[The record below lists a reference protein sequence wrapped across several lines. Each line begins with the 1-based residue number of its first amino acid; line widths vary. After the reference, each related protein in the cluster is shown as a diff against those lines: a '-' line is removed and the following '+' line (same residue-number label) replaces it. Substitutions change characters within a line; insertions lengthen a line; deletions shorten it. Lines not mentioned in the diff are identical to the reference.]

1 MGDSP
6 RKTIRGRGT
15 ASKTDPRYLDR
26 QYEPFD
32 DGWDGDEEEAPVRT
46 TVTVEKPRTVISRN
60 QSPDV
65 PFDQSLNP
73 YRGCEHGCVYCYAR
87 PTHAYLDLSP
97 GLDFETKLF
106 VKPEAPQ
113 LLKKELAKT
122 SYRCAPLA
130 LGSNTD
136 PYQPIEREWRVT
148 RGIIEVLQETQH
160 PLTIVTKS
168 ALVERDI
175 DLLAPMAERN
185 LVQVY
190 VSVTSLDQGLTK
202 RLEPRSAAPARR
214 SQTLAELHSAGIPVG
229 VLFAPVIPFL
239 NDSEMESVL
248 EKAAAAGVES
258 AGYVMLRLPHE
269 VKDLFRDWL
278 EQHEPGKADHVM
290 SVVNDLRGGK
300 DNDPR
305 FHSRMRGSGNY
316 AELIRQRFEK
326 ACRRL
331 GMNRKRRV
339 LDTSLFTPP
348 QPPSPQQDMF
358 D

>member
-1 MGDSP
+1 MGDAP
-6 RKTIRGRGT
+6 RNIIRGRGT
-15 ASKTDPRYLDR
+15 ASKVDPRYLDR

-32 DGWDGDEEEAPVRT
+32 DGWDCNEEEAPIRT

-60 QSPDV
+60 RSPDV

-73 YRGCEHGCVYCYAR
+73 YRGCEHGCIYCYAR

-106 VKPEAPQ
+106 VKPDAPR
-113 LLKKELAKT
+113 LLRQELGKKN
-122 SYRCAPLA
+122 YRCSPLA
-130 LGSNTD
+130 LGTNTD
-136 PYQPIEREWRVT
+136 PYQPVERKWRVT
-148 RGIIEVLQETQH
+148 RGVIEVLREANH
-160 PLTIVTKS
+160 PLSIVTKS
-168 ALVERDI
+168 SLVERDR

-190 VSVTSLDQGLTK
+190 VSVTSLDQNLTK
-202 RLEPRSAAPARR
+202 RLEPRSAAPDRR
-214 SQTLAELHSAGIPVG
+214 LQTLAELHSAGIPVG

-239 NDSEMESVL
+239 NDAEMEAVL
-248 EKAAAAGVES
+248 ERAAEAGVES

-269 VKDLFRDWL
+269 IKDLFRDWL
-278 EQHEPGKADHVM
+278 QQHEPGKADHVM
-290 SVVNDLRGGK
+290 NMINEMRGGK

-316 AELIRQRFEK
+316 AELIRLRFEK

-331 GMNRKRRV
+331 GLNRKRRV
-339 LDTSLFTPP
+339 LDTSLFIPP
-348 QPPSPQQDMF
+348 RSPSPQQDLF